1 MKKEG
6 KNIKNLLTTYSTIL
20 EDIFTSFGVEYSHGK
35 LTDYTNLKWFS
46 DGISIWCID
55 DLIQNIP
62 YCAEFGTCDDLI
74 MYYHRNI
81 GKKYYTIFD
90 SNNKLSRE
98 EYDKLVNS

>member
-20 EDIFTSFGVEYSHGK
+20 EDIFTSFGVEYSYGK

-46 DGISIWCID
+46 DGISIKLFSDSIK
-55 DLIQNIP
+55 NIP
-62 YCAEFGTCDDLI
+62 YCAECGTCDNLI
-74 MYYHRNI
+74 MYYNRNI
-81 GKKYYTIFD
+81 GKKYYTILD